1 MPVGR
6 RRDTMLRRRRGSG
19 MASSDMSGMGDR
31 KLLVAVYH
39 PLAARADEL
48 GAMVEATGLA
58 VQLLPAH
65 VHGLRPWVDS
75 CFDLLL
81 LNPFLDWQDPFEFVR
96 LARSIAGR
104 RPLLIL
110 SDRDSL
116 DDRMVALGAGADD
129 AVGWTANMPEVLA
142 RIASLLRRS
151 RIAAGQLGEGELR
164 IDLIDRRVERAGRLI
179 RLPLREFDLL
189 ANLARV
195 PDRPLSRAALLRAVW
210 RIDFDPGTN
219 RVEVHMSR
227 LRAKIDRGFDWPML
241 QTVKGVGYTLRSRPE
256 NSLL

>member
-1 MPVGR
+1 
-6 RRDTMLRRRRGSG
+6 
-19 MASSDMSGMGDR
+19 MASSGLAEADDR
-31 KLLVAVYH
+31 KLLVALYH
-39 PLAARADEL
+39 PHAPRAAALRDAIEAAGCAARI
-48 GAMVEATGLA
+48 
-58 VQLLPAH
+58 LPPQ
-65 VHGLRPWVDS
+65 VSDLRAWVDG

-81 LNPFLDWQDPFEFVR
+81 INPFLDWQEPAEFVR

-104 RPLLIL
+104 RPLLIV
-110 SDRDSL
+110 SDRHAL
-116 DDRMVALGAGADD
+116 ADRMAALGAGADD
-129 AVGWTANMPEVLA
+129 AVGWTGNTPEVIA

-151 RIAAGQLGEGELR
+151 RIASGQLGEGELR

-195 PDRPLSRAALLRAVW
+195 PDRPISRAALLKAVW

-227 LRAKIDRGFDWPML
+227 LRAKVDRDFAWPML
-241 QTVKGVGYTLRSRPE
+241 RTVKGQGYALRSRPD
-256 NSLL
+256 

>member
-1 MPVGR
+1 
-6 RRDTMLRRRRGSG
+6 
-19 MASSDMSGMGDR
+19 MASSGPTGTGDR
-31 KLLVAVYH
+31 MLLIALYH
-39 PLAARADEL
+39 PRTARAAELCDAIEAAGHAARI
-48 GAMVEATGLA
+48 
-58 VQLLPAH
+58 LPPQ
-65 VHGLRPWVDS
+65 VNGLRHWVDC

-81 LNPFLDWQDPFEFVR
+81 INPFLDWQEPAEFVR

-104 RPLLIL
+104 RPLLIV
-110 SDRDSL
+110 SDRDAL
-116 DDRMVALGAGADD
+116 DERMVALGAGADD
-129 AVGWTANMPEVLA
+129 AVGWTGNLPEVMA

-195 PDRPLSRAALLRAVW
+195 PDRPMSRDALLRAVW
-210 RIDFDPGTN
+210 RLDFDPGTN

-227 LRAKIDRGFDWPML
+227 LRAKVDRGFAWPML
-241 QTVKGVGYTLRSRPE
+241 RTVKGRGYALRSRPD
-256 NSLL
+256 

>member
-1 MPVGR
+1 MAP
-6 RRDTMLRRRRGSG
+6 SG
-19 MASSDMSGMGDR
+19 IAEAGDR

-39 PLAARADEL
+39 PQPDRAHALMTAIGAA
-48 GAMVEATGLA
+48 GLA
-58 VQLLPAH
+58 VQLLPQH
-65 VHGLRPWVDS
+65 VDGLRAWVDS

-81 LNPFLDWQDPFEFVR
+81 VNPFLGWQEPSEFVR

-104 RPLLIL
+104 RPLLVV
-110 SDRDSL
+110 SDRDAL
-116 DDRMVALGAGADD
+116 GDRMTALSAGADD
-129 AVGWTANMPEVLA
+129 AAGWTNNLPELLA
-142 RIASLLRRS
+142 RIAGLLWRS

-195 PDRPLSRAALLRAVW
+195 PDRPVSRDALLRAVW

-219 RVEVHMSR
+219 LVEVHMSR
-227 LRAKIDRGFDWPML
+227 LRAKVDRGFDWPML
-241 QTVKGVGYTLRSRPE
+241 HTVKGRGYTLRSRPD
-256 NSLL
+256 

>member
-1 MPVGR
+1 M
-6 RRDTMLRRRRGSG
+6 T
-19 MASSDMSGMGDR
+19 SSDIGGADDR

-39 PLAARADEL
+39 PLTGRAERL
-48 GAMVEATGLA
+48 GAAIEGAGLA
-58 VQLLPAH
+58 VRLLPPH
-65 VHGLRPWVDS
+65 VNGLRPWVDC

-81 LNPFLDWQDPFEFVR
+81 VNPFLDWQEPFEFVR

-104 RPLLIL
+104 RPLIVV
-110 SDRDSL
+110 SDHDRL
-116 DDRMVALGAGADD
+116 DHRMVALGAGADD
-129 AVGWTANMPEVLA
+129 AVGWTANLPEILA
-142 RIASLLRRS
+142 RIAGLLRRS

-164 IDLIDRRVERAGRLI
+164 IDLIDRRVERAGRVI

-195 PDRPLSRAALLRAVW
+195 PDSPVSRDALLKAVW

-227 LRAKIDRGFDWPML
+227 LRAKVDRGFAWPML
-241 QTVKGVGYTLRSRPE
+241 RTVKGIGYALRSRPD
-256 NSLL
+256 

>member
-1 MPVGR
+1 MAP
-6 RRDTMLRRRRGSG
+6 SG
-19 MASSDMSGMGDR
+19 IAEAGDR

-39 PLAARADEL
+39 PQPDRAHALMTAIGAA
-48 GAMVEATGLA
+48 GLA
-58 VQLLPAH
+58 VQLLPQH
-65 VHGLRPWVDS
+65 VDGLRAWVDS

-81 LNPFLDWQDPFEFVR
+81 VNPFLGWQEPSEFVR

-104 RPLLIL
+104 RPLLVV
-110 SDRDSL
+110 SDRDAL
-116 DDRMVALGAGADD
+116 GDRMTALSAGADD
-129 AVGWTANMPEVLA
+129 AAGWTNNLPELLA
-142 RIASLLRRS
+142 RIAGLLWRS

-195 PDRPLSRAALLRAVW
+195 PDRPVSRDALHRAVW

-227 LRAKIDRGFDWPML
+227 LRAKVDRGFDWPML
-241 QTVKGVGYTLRSRPE
+241 HTVKGRGYTLRSRPG
-256 NSLL
+256 

>member
-1 MPVGR
+1 MAP
-6 RRDTMLRRRRGSG
+6 SG
-19 MASSDMSGMGDR
+19 IAEAGDR

-39 PLAARADEL
+39 PQPDRAHALMTAIGAA
-48 GAMVEATGLA
+48 GLA
-58 VQLLPAH
+58 VQLLPQH
-65 VHGLRPWVDS
+65 VDGLRAWVDS

-81 LNPFLDWQDPFEFVR
+81 VNPFRGWQEPSEFVR

-104 RPLLIL
+104 RPLLVV
-110 SDRDSL
+110 SDRDAL
-116 DDRMVALGAGADD
+116 GDRMTALSAGADD
-129 AVGWTANMPEVLA
+129 AAGWTNNLPELLA
-142 RIASLLRRS
+142 RIAGLLWRS

-195 PDRPLSRAALLRAVW
+195 PDRPVSRDALHRAVW

-227 LRAKIDRGFDWPML
+227 LRAKVDRGFDWPML
-241 QTVKGVGYTLRSRPE
+241 HTVKGRGYTLRSRPD
-256 NSLL
+256 

>member
-1 MPVGR
+1 
-6 RRDTMLRRRRGSG
+6 
-19 MASSDMSGMGDR
+19 MASSGLAEADDR
-31 KLLVAVYH
+31 KLLVALYH
-39 PLAARADEL
+39 PHAPRAAALRDAIEAAGCAVRILPPQVSDLRA
-48 GAMVEATGLA
+48 
-58 VQLLPAH
+58 
-65 VHGLRPWVDS
+65 WVDG

-81 LNPFLDWQDPFEFVR
+81 INPFLDWQEPAEFVR

-104 RPLLIL
+104 RPLLIV
-110 SDRDSL
+110 SDRHAL
-116 DDRMVALGAGADD
+116 ADRMAALGAGADD
-129 AVGWTANMPEVLA
+129 AVGWTGNTPEVIA

-151 RIAAGQLGEGELR
+151 RIASGQLGEGELR

-195 PDRPLSRAALLRAVW
+195 PDRPISRAALLKAVW

-227 LRAKIDRGFDWPML
+227 LRAKVDRDFAWPML
-241 QTVKGVGYTLRSRPE
+241 RTVKGQGYALRSRPD
-256 NSLL
+256 

>member
-1 MPVGR
+1 
-6 RRDTMLRRRRGSG
+6 
-19 MASSDMSGMGDR
+19 MGDS
-31 KLLVAVYH
+31 KLRVALYH
-39 PLAARADEL
+39 PHAPRAEALRDAIEAGGCAAR
-48 GAMVEATGLA
+48 M
-58 VQLLPAH
+58 LPPQ
-65 VHGLRPWVDS
+65 VNGLRHWVDC

-81 LNPFLDWQDPFEFVR
+81 INPFLDWQEPAEFVR

-104 RPLLIL
+104 RPLLIV
-110 SDRDSL
+110 SDRESL
-116 DDRMVALGAGADD
+116 ADRMVALGAGADD
-129 AVGWTANMPEVLA
+129 AVGWTGNLPEVVA

-195 PDRPLSRAALLRAVW
+195 PDRPISRAALLRAVW
-210 RIDFDPGTN
+210 RLDFDPGTN

-227 LRAKIDRGFDWPML
+227 LRAKVDRGFAWPML
-241 QTVKGVGYTLRSRPE
+241 RTVKGQGYALRSRPD
-256 NSLL
+256 

>member
-1 MPVGR
+1 
-6 RRDTMLRRRRGSG
+6 
-19 MASSDMSGMGDR
+19 MASSDSVGVGDR
-31 KLLVAVYH
+31 KLLVAIYH
-39 PLAARADEL
+39 HAPARADML
-48 GAMVEATGLA
+48 GAAIEAAGLA
-58 VQLLPAH
+58 VQFLPPH
-65 VHGLRPWVDS
+65 VTGLRAWVDS
-75 CFDLLL
+75 CFDLLIV
-81 LNPFLDWQDPFEFVR
+81 NPFIGWQEPFEFVR

-104 RPLLIL
+104 RPLIAL

-129 AVGWTANMPEVLA
+129 AVGWNGNLPEVLA
-142 RIASLLRRS
+142 RVASLLRRS

-164 IDLIDRRVERAGRLI
+164 IDLIDRRVERAGRVI

-195 PDRPLSRAALLRAVW
+195 PGRPLSRDALLRAVW

-227 LRAKIDRGFDWPML
+227 LRAKVDRGFDWPML
-241 QTVKGVGYTLRSRPE
+241 HTVKGQGYTLRSRPD
-256 NSLL
+256 

>member
-6 RRDTMLRRRRGSG
+6 RGDKMLRRRRGMR
-19 MASSDMSGMGDR
+19 MAPSDIAGEGDR
-31 KLLVAVYH
+31 KLLVAIYH
-39 PLAARADEL
+39 PVPARADVL
-48 GAMVEATGLA
+48 GAAIEAAGFA
-58 VQLLPAH
+58 VQFLPQH
-65 VHGLRPWVDS
+65 VSDLRPWVDS
-75 CFDLLL
+75 CFNLLL
-81 LNPFLDWQDPFEFVR
+81 INPFLDWQEPFEFVR

-110 SDRDSL
+110 SDRDLL

-129 AVGWTANMPEVLA
+129 AAGWTGNLPEVLA
-142 RIASLLRRS
+142 RVASLLRRS
-151 RIAAGQLGEGELR
+151 RIAAGQLGEGDLR

-195 PDRPLSRAALLRAVW
+195 PDRPLSRGALLRAVW
-210 RIDFDPGTN
+210 RLDFDPGTN

-227 LRAKIDRGFDWPML
+227 LRAKVDRGFDWPML
-241 QTVKGVGYTLRSRPE
+241 RTVKGMGYTLRSR
-256 NSLL
+256 LD

>member
-1 MPVGR
+1 MAP
-6 RRDTMLRRRRGSG
+6 SG
-19 MASSDMSGMGDR
+19 IAEAGDR

-39 PLAARADEL
+39 PQPDRAHALITAIGAA
-48 GAMVEATGLA
+48 GLA
-58 VQLLPAH
+58 VQLLPQH
-65 VHGLRPWVDS
+65 VDGLRAWVDS

-81 LNPFLDWQDPFEFVR
+81 VNPFLGWQEPSEFVR

-104 RPLLIL
+104 RPLLVV
-110 SDRDSL
+110 SDRDAL
-116 DDRMVALGAGADD
+116 GDRMTALSAGADD
-129 AVGWTANMPEVLA
+129 AAGWTNNLPELLA
-142 RIASLLRRS
+142 RIAGLLWRS

-195 PDRPLSRAALLRAVW
+195 PDRPVSRDALLRAVW

-227 LRAKIDRGFDWPML
+227 LRAKVDRGFDWPML
-241 QTVKGVGYTLRSRPE
+241 HTVKGRGYTLRSRPD
-256 NSLL
+256 